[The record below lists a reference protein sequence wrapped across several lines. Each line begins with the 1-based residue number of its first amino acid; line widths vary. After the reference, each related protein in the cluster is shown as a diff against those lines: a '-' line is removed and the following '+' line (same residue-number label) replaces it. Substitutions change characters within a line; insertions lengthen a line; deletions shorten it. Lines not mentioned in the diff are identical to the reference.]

1 MKEFWNERYSEAQ
14 YAYGLEAN
22 DFLKAQAIG
31 SGLKVLCLAE
41 GEGRNGIYLAKLGNE
56 VTCIDYSE
64 AGLQKTQKLAKQN
77 GVEVTCVC
85 ADLGQM
91 NLQAETWDLII
102 GIFAHFPK
110 TVKEHI
116 WPQVYDAL
124 KPGGQLIA
132 EVYDEEQL
140 RFGTG
145 GPQQLD
151 LLYSVEE
158 LETLLST
165 NFQHLLIEKVYREV
179 HEGTYHNGASSTLQ
193 VIAQK

>member
-22 DFLKAQAIG
+22 DFLKAQQIG
-31 SGLKVLCLAE
+31 SGLKILCLAE
-41 GEGRNGIYLAKLGNE
+41 GEGRNGVYLAKLGNE
-56 VTCIDYSE
+56 VTCVDYSE
-64 AGLQKTQKLAKQN
+64 AGLEKTRKLAKQN

-91 NLQAETWDLII
+91 NLQAASWDLII

-110 TVKEHI
+110 SVKEHI

-151 LLYSVEE
+151 LLYSVDE

-165 NFQHLLIEKVYREV
+165 NFQHRLIEKVYREV
-179 HEGTYHNGASSTLQ
+179 HEGTYHNGASATIQ
-193 VIAQK
+193 VLAHK

>member
-1 MKEFWNERYSEAQ
+1 MKEFWNERYSEAH

-41 GEGRNGIYLAKLGNE
+41 GEGRNGVYLAKLGNE
-56 VTCIDYSE
+56 VTCVDYSE
-64 AGLQKTQKLAKQN
+64 AGLEKTQKLAKQN
-77 GVEVTCVC
+77 GVEISCIC

-91 NLQAETWDLII
+91 DLQAASWDLII

-110 TVKEHI
+110 SVKEHI

-124 KPGGQLIA
+124 RPGGQLII
-132 EVYDEEQL
+132 EVYDQEQL

-179 HEGTYHNGASSTLQ
+179 HEGTYHNGASATIQ

>member
-22 DFLKAQAIG
+22 DFLKAQQIG
-31 SGLKVLCLAE
+31 SGLKILCLAE
-41 GEGRNGIYLAKLGNE
+41 GEGRNGVYLAKLGNE
-56 VTCIDYSE
+56 VTCVDYSE
-64 AGLQKTQKLAKQN
+64 AGLEKTRKLAKQN

-91 NLQAETWDLII
+91 NLQAASWDLII

-110 TVKEHI
+110 SVKEHI

-140 RFGTG
+140 RFRTG

-151 LLYSVEE
+151 LLYSVDE

-165 NFQHLLIEKVYREV
+165 NFQHRHIEKVYREV
-179 HEGTYHNGASSTLQ
+179 HEGTYHNGASATIQ
-193 VIAQK
+193 VLAHK

>member
-22 DFLKAQAIG
+22 DFLKAQQIG

-41 GEGRNGIYLAKLGNE
+41 GEGRNGVYLAKLGNE
-56 VTCIDYSE
+56 VTCVDYSE
-64 AGLQKTQKLAKQN
+64 AGLEKTRKLAKQN

-91 NLQAETWDLII
+91 NLQAASWDLII

-110 TVKEHI
+110 SVKEHI

-140 RFGTG
+140 RFRTG

-151 LLYSVEE
+151 LLYSVDE

-165 NFQHLLIEKVYREV
+165 NFQHRHIEKVYREV
-179 HEGTYHNGASSTLQ
+179 HEGTYHNGASATIQ
-193 VIAQK
+193 VLAHK

>member
-14 YAYGLEAN
+14 YVYGLEAN
-22 DFLKAQAIG
+22 DFLKAQQIG
-31 SGLKVLCLAE
+31 SGLKILCLAE
-41 GEGRNGIYLAKLGNE
+41 GEGRNGVYLAKLGNE
-56 VTCIDYSE
+56 VTCVDYSE
-64 AGLQKTQKLAKQN
+64 AGLEKTRTLAKQN

-91 NLQAETWDLII
+91 NLQAASWDLII

-110 TVKEHI
+110 SVKEHI

-151 LLYSVEE
+151 FLYTVDE

-165 NFQHLLIEKVYREV
+165 NFQHRLIEKVYREV
-179 HEGTYHNGASSTLQ
+179 HEGTYHNGASATIQ
-193 VIAQK
+193 VLAHK